1 MHKPRKYASPITL
14 TCSIYL
20 LITMKK
26 EMSSHG
32 NYCLMR
38 MTFKLL
44 EHIRNSQVTVVGEAR
59 ELVQEII
66 IASKSSIYQINSI
79 VELYSFVQV

>member
-1 MHKPRKYASPITL
+1 
-14 TCSIYL
+14 
-20 LITMKK
+20 
-26 EMSSHG
+26 
-32 NYCLMR
+32 MR

-66 IASKSSIYQINSI
+66 IASKSSICQINSI